1 MWESTLM
8 TADFFALLPKKPE
21 MRRRPL
27 EGEPAAMSEPMLA
40 TLAIRESMYVERASF
55 STTSEVFSLLVLLVF
70 SLISS
75 RASCSPRISSTSSR
89 LDSASLATTST
100 LGGASMRAA
109 PCSLLVQ
116 KKTSSR
122 AVKVSEHVVCTCT
135 PGESFEAHGN
145 RLPPRALLQAFPAS
159 LPRAIPRTN
168 FRL

>member
-109 PCSLLVQ
+109 PCSLLLQ
-116 KKTSSR
+116 KKIKQQSWDR
-122 AVKVSEHVVCTCT
+122 GPCSEK
-135 PGESFEAHGN
+135 S
-145 RLPPRALLQAFPAS
+145 
-159 LPRAIPRTN
+159 
-168 FRL
+168 